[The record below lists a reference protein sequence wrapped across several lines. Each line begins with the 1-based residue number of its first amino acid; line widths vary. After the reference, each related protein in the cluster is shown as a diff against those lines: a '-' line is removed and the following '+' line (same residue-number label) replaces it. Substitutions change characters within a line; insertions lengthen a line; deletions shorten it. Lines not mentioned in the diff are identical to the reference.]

1 MSNELQ
7 NIKPEVF
14 GEVEDKLGSLA
25 DNNGIDLPENYS
37 ARNALKQAYLKLQS
51 KDEPVFDKYKDE
63 TIYNALLDTLTQGLN
78 PGKDQVYYIGY
89 GNHLTAQKSYFG
101 NIALAKRMAGVQ
113 EVSSNVILEGDEVDI
128 SIERGQQVIESH
140 DRNFDSMDGQ
150 VKGAYAVISF
160 EDERKDK
167 YEIMTLKELKQ
178 AWAQGKSFGGNGK
191 SPHHK
196 FTKEMAK
203 KTVINRALKPLIKA
217 SDDSGLIKEKP
228 KLEKLKDGQQER
240 TEGEKIEEV
249 DVDKEEVVEVDYDV

>member
-7 NIKPEVF
+7 NVKPDVF
-14 GEVEDKLGSLA
+14 GEVEEKLGSLA
-25 DNNGIDLPENYS
+25 DNNGIDLPKNYS

-101 NIALAKRMAGVQ
+101 NIALAKRMAGVD
-113 EVSSNVILEGDEVDI
+113 EVSAKVILEGDAVDI
-128 SIERGQQVIESH
+128 SIERGRQVIESH
-140 DRNFDSMDGQ
+140 DRNFDHMDDQ
-150 VKGAYAVISF
+150 VKGAYALISF
-160 EDERKDK
+160 EDEREDK

-178 AWAQGKSFGGNGK
+178 AWAQGKSFDGNGK

-217 SDDSGLIKEKP
+217 SDDSGLINEKP
-228 KLEKLKDGQQER
+228 ELEKVKKNR
-240 TEGEKIEEV
+240 EKMIKGDQVEEV
-249 DVDKEEVVEVDYDV
+249 DVDEEEVVEVDYDV